1 MKFRTALI
9 LLNLHLEELD
19 ILFLINKYRHSND
32 QVNYADFCSN
42 INGVFENQDFQNSLL
57 SKMTHMVL
65 LIEKDAQLAGIL
77 DSFRNE
83 IMTRRLTLKPSFQ
96 DFDKTNC
103 SKITIDQVPQIWK
116 FTRVLKKLE
125 LVPPEPAYR
134 KLVSYYGENAR
145 EINYVKFCEAI
156 DDTQE

>member
-65 LIEKDAQLAGIL
+65 FIEKDAQLAGIL

-103 SKITIDQVPQIWK
+103 SKITIDQVLSNMEVHARAEEAGAGAAGAGLPEAG
-116 FTRVLKKLE
+116 E
-125 LVPPEPAYR
+125 LLR
-134 KLVSYYGENAR
+134 
-145 EINYVKFCEAI
+145 
-156 DDTQE
+156 